1 MLGIN
6 DKLKDLKSRG
16 GSIRTGIV
24 GLGQMGSS
32 MVAQIEGLDGMEVTA
47 VANRDVNNAA
57 NILRGIGIKASGM
70 TLLEGNHKI
79 NLENMD
85 PDIIKICGQ
94 DRSSIKQKISTAIN
108 AGKIIVTDDIRELTS
123 IDEIDVIV
131 DATGNPEAGAQISF
145 SAISSGK
152 HMVTFNVEADTTIG
166 PLLRRMADN
175 AGIVYTVA
183 AGDEPAATKEL
194 YDMADAMGLEVIAAG
209 KGKNNPL
216 DKAANPTTL
225 AGYAARKGSSARM
238 MTSFVDGTKSM
249 FEMACLSNATGLV
262 PDVRGMHGPK
272 VNVDELTTV
281 YSLKEDGGILS
292 KKGVV
297 EFAIGNIAPGV
308 FLVYTSHLKIIRDE
322 LKYLLFGDGPNYLL
336 YRPYHLTSI
345 EAPLSIARAY
355 FMGEPTIVPRAGLV
369 SEVVTYGKKDLKAG
383 EVLDGIGGYTTYG
396 LIELYGTARDEGLLP
411 LGLSE
416 GCRLKNNI
424 DKGQTITYKDVE
436 LVQDSTIL
444 QLRRLQDKTII

>member
-6 DKLKDLKSRG
+6 DKLKDLKSKG
-16 GSIRTGIV
+16 CSIKTGIIGV
-24 GLGQMGSS
+24 GQMGSS
-32 MVAQIEGLDGMEVTA
+32 MVAHIESLDGMEVTA
-47 VANRDVNNAA
+47 VANRNVNSAA
-57 NILRGIGIKASGM
+57 KILKGIGIEASRM
-70 TLLEGNHKI
+70 VLLEGDNKI
-79 NLENMD
+79 QVENMD
-85 PDIIKICGQ
+85 SGIIKIGGQ
-94 DRSSIKQKISTAIN
+94 DRSIVKQKISKAIDE
-108 AGKIIVTDDIRELTS
+108 GKIIITDDIRELTG
-123 IDEIDVIV
+123 IEELDVVV
-131 DATGNPEAGAQISF
+131 DATGDPEAGAQISF
-145 SAISSGK
+145 SAISSRK

-166 PLLRRMADN
+166 PLLKKMADN

-194 YDMADAMGLEVIAAG
+194 YDMADALGLEVIAAG

-216 DKAANPTTL
+216 DKCANPTTL
-225 AGYAARKGSSARM
+225 ADYAAGKGSSAKM

-249 FEMACLSNATGLV
+249 FEMACLSNSTGLV

-272 VNVDELTTV
+272 VNVSELTKV
-281 YSLKEDGGILS
+281 YNLKKDGGILS

-297 EFAIGNIAPGV
+297 EFAIGDIAPGV

-336 YRPYHLTSI
+336 YRPFHLTSI

-396 LIELYGTARDEGLLP
+396 MIELFGTAKDEGLLP

-424 DKGQTITYKDVE
+424 GKGQPVTYKDVE

-444 QLRRLQDKTII
+444 QLRKLQDKTHF